1 MDGIIIVNKPQWYTS
16 FDVVA
21 RIRKNLKIKKVG
33 HTGTLDP
40 MATGVLVVCIGKATP
55 LSNVLVSEDKVYRT
69 TIKLGLKTDS
79 GDLAGK
85 IKGVDY
91 ENNEP
96 KESRHLSD
104 VSKEMFEKNLEIINS
119 KNQKFNFTQ
128 IQIEEKL
135 KSFIGKQEQVPPIY
149 SSIKVNG
156 KKLYEYA
163 RENKK
168 VEIPAREIEV
178 FNIYDISFDGKD
190 EITYTVHCSKGTYIR
205 ALNEDIAKALGTE
218 GTTLKLERIKTG
230 LYSMDEAVNLEEI
243 SEENII
249 PLEKIFN
256 EKIELTEKDEKNFL
270 NGVSIKTSVKEGI
283 YNTYINGI
291 FIGLSKVEKDNIKR
305 FIV

>member
-1 MDGIIIVNKPQWYTS
+1 MDGILIVNKPQWYTS
-16 FDVVA
+16 FDVIA
-21 RIRKNLKIKKVG
+21 KIRKNLGIKKVG

-85 IKGVDY
+85 INGVDY

-104 VSKEMFEKNLEIINS
+104 VSKGIFEKNLEIINS

-128 IQIEEKL
+128 LQIEEKL
-135 KSFIGKQEQVPPIY
+135 KSFIGKQEQIPPIY

-168 VEIPAREIEV
+168 VDIPARKIEV
-178 FNIYDISFDGKD
+178 FDIYDISFNEKD

-230 LYSMDEAVNLEEI
+230 LYSIDEAVDLEEI
-243 SEENII
+243 SEEKII
-249 PLEKIFN
+249 PMGKIFN
-256 EKIELTEKDEKNFL
+256 EKLELNEKDEKKFL
-270 NGVSIKTSVKEGI
+270 NGVSIKINAKDGI